1 MRCVVHWKFIVHFAE
16 INSQMWLIIK
26 SLSILVA
33 HMRLLFILLCDS
45 FDNYKHELSHIAAWH
60 LMLYLLK
67 LNGRMESELWVRG
80 AVLLLAV
87 CDDFNLWFCYLAIE
101 IFFFF
106 LGKNKFIFVSNF
118 LKGRVI
124 YFGKN

>member
-16 INSQMWLIIK
+16 MNSQMWLIIK

-33 HMRLLFILLCDS
+33 HMRLLFILLCNS
-45 FDNYKHELSHIAAWH
+45 FDNSKHELSHIATWH

-67 LNGRMESELWVRG
+67 LDGRMESELWVRG

-87 CDDFNLWFCYLAIE
+87 CDGFNLWFCYLAIE

-106 LGKNKFIFVSNF
+106 WGGKNKIIFVSNF

-124 YFGKN
+124 YFG

>member
-1 MRCVVHWKFIVHFAE
+1 M
-16 INSQMWLIIK
+16 NSQMWLIIK

-33 HMRLLFILLCDS
+33 HMRLLFILLCNS
-45 FDNYKHELSHIAAWH
+45 FDNSKHELSHIAAWH

-67 LNGRMESELWVRG
+67 LDGRIESELWVRG

-87 CDDFNLWFCYLAIE
+87 CNGFNLWFCYLAIE
-101 IFFFF
+101 IFLFFYFF
-106 LGKNKFIFVSNF
+106 LGKNKIIFVSNF

-124 YFGKN
+124 YFG